1 MAHKVVIRGNEL
13 LRLNKIWAEVI
24 RGYMLIKVIC
34 FRGFRIYMLNGF
46 WSKEL

>member
-1 MAHKVVIRGNEL
+1 LIGIKENGL
-13 LRLNKIWAEVI
+13 LRLENIKVEVI
-24 RGYMLIKVIC
+24 KGYMLTRVIC